1 MKNQL
6 KPRSLD
12 VVITKI
18 TNKTVTYELAANR
31 KTEQWRVPASSTFD
45 KTKLVVGER
54 YHVLTRVIPDLQWD
68 VTAKKRI
75 YKDSYEWVY
84 ATRDSPLARC
94 TAKAKRENSIDLP
107 LADEGKL
114 FVW

>member
-18 TNKTVTYELAANR
+18 TDKTVTYELAANR
-31 KTEQWRVPASSTFD
+31 KTEHWRVPASSKFD
-45 KTKLVVGER
+45 KTALVVGER
-54 YHVLTRVIPDLQWD
+54 YHVLTRVIQAPRWD
-68 VTAKKRI
+68 VAAKKQI

-84 ATRDSPLARC
+84 ATRRSPLARC

-107 LADEGKL
+107 LADEGEL